1 MIKSLFKSLA
11 TLAFLLPIH
20 SLVQGQTYFAA
31 YPALTPDAQTIVF
44 SYDGDIWKVPV
55 KGGVA
60 LRVTAMQ
67 GEEIN
72 PKISPDGKW
81 MAFSSNQFGNYDV
94 YVMPLAGG
102 DIKQLTFNDAAD
114 EVDNWSWDSK
124 TVYFTSGRYN
134 SFSSYKVSVN
144 GGTAVRLFDNYFNT
158 THHIAESPSGELF
171 FNDTWESYRF
181 ANRKHYK
188 GAYNPDIQS
197 YSPKSK
203 SYKRYTDYI
212 GKDFWTSVDQK
223 GNIFFV
229 SDEGNEEY
237 NLYTFIGGKKTG
249 LTNFDTSIKRPF
261 VSANGTTV
269 VFEKDYQLYTYD
281 VASKKTEKINIS
293 TSRNQVLSKEQE
305 YDVRGNISAFDV
317 STDGKK
323 MAFISRGEVFV
334 SDADGKFIRKIT
346 NSGERALECKWLA
359 DNKTILF
366 SQTANGYQNWFT
378 ITGDGKGSV
387 KQLTKDKANVRD
399 ITLNKA
405 KTMAVYLSGRNELK
419 LMDLKTFDAKTLVTD
434 EFWALQS
441 AAPSFSPNDEYVLF
455 TVYRNFEQ
463 DIMVHHIKGNKT
475 INLTNTGVTETG
487 PAWSPDGKYIFFTSA
502 RTKPSYPTGMQNAH
516 IYRMALNNYDEPY
529 RSDKFDDL
537 FKETKPAPTE
547 VKPAI
552 TDHKNDKKAKA
563 DTTKKKAEVKPTPKP
578 ANVITINTQD
588 ILDRIEL
595 VGPAFGGQF
604 GTDAFAKGDKTY
616 VFYSS
621 NHEGGSPGLY
631 RTTIEPF
638 EANKTEKVADGGD
651 YSIVSTGDKFFVL
664 SRGAINKYTLE
675 GNKLDRVD
683 HGYKFTRNLN
693 AEFNQMFYETW
704 VGLDENFYD
713 EKFHGVDWDK
723 MRTRYAAY
731 LPYVNNRSDLR
742 ILLNDML
749 GELNS
754 SHMGFNSAG
763 AEERKNLTYITNETG
778 IIFDNENPLKVERIA
793 AKSNAARTGTNIL
806 AGDVLTE
813 VNGVKVDEKI
823 DRDYYFSKPSLD
835 REITLTFKR
844 NGKDVFVNVHPESS
858 GTLRGNLYDEWIAQN
873 HKNVD
878 KWSNNR
884 IAYSYMKNMGG
895 GELETF
901 LLDMVAQEENKDAII
916 LDLRYNTGGNVHDDV
931 LKFLSQRPY
940 LQWKYRGGKMA
951 PQSNFGPAA
960 KPIVLLINEQSLSD
974 AEMTAAGFKQLKLG
988 KIIGTETYRWI
999 IFTSAKG
1006 LVDGSSYR
1014 LPSWGCYTMDG
1025 KNIEK
1030 EGVKPDIFV
1039 KNTFEDRLANK
1050 DPQLEK
1056 AVAEILK
1063 DLK

>member
-1 MIKSLFKSLA
+1 MHKHIFKLLIAIAFFLPVNLFA
-11 TLAFLLPIH
+11 
-20 SLVQGQTYFAA
+20 QGQTYFAA

-55 KGGVA
+55 KGGLA
-60 LRVTAMQ
+60 SRITGMQ

-81 MAFSSNQFGNYDV
+81 LAFSSNQFGNYDV
-94 YVMPLAGG
+94 YLMPLAGG
-102 DIKQLTFNDAAD
+102 DIKQLTFNDASD

-124 TVYFTSGRYN
+124 TIYFTSGRYN

-144 GGTAVRLFDNYFNT
+144 GGTAVRLFDNFFNT
-158 THHIAESPSGELF
+158 THHIAEAPDGELF
-171 FNDTWESYRF
+171 FSDTWESYRF

-197 YSPKSK
+197 YNPKTK
-203 SYKRYTDYI
+203 AYKQYTNYI

-249 LTNFDTSIKRPF
+249 LTNFNTSIKRPF
-261 VSANGTTV
+261 VAANGSVV

-281 VASKKTEKINIS
+281 VASKKTEKVDIS

-305 YDVRGNISAFDV
+305 YDVKGNISAFDV
-317 STDGKK
+317 ALDGKK
-323 MAFISRGEVFV
+323 IAFISRGEIFV

-346 NSGERALECKWLA
+346 NTGERALECKWMA

-366 SQTANGYQNWFT
+366 NQTAGGYQNWFN
-378 ITGDGKGSV
+378 ITGDGLGSI
-387 KQLTKDKANVRD
+387 KQLTNDKVNNRD

-419 LMDLKTFDAKTLVTD
+419 LMDLKTMQSKILVTD
-434 EFWALQS
+434 EIWAIQS
-441 AAPSFSPNDEYVLF
+441 ATPSFSPNDEYVLF

-463 DIMVHHIKGNKT
+463 DILVHNIKTNKT
-475 INLTNTGVTETG
+475 INLTNTGVTETD

-502 RTKPSYPTGMQNAH
+502 RTKPSYPTGGPAH
-516 IYRMALNNYDEPY
+516 IYRMALNNYDQPY

-537 FKETKPAPTE
+537 FKETKPGPAD
-547 VKPAI
+547 VKPGI
-552 TDHKNDKKAKA
+552 QNNKDKKTGKA
-563 DTTKKKAEVKPTPKP
+563 DTAKKKSELKPTPKP
-578 ANVITINTQD
+578 AAVIVINTQD
-588 ILDRIEL
+588 ILDRVEL
-595 VGPAFGGQF
+595 VGPAAGGQN
-604 GTDAFAKGDKTY
+604 GTDVFAKGEKTY
-616 VFYSS
+616 VFFTS
-621 NHEGGSPGLY
+621 NHEGGSPALY

-638 EANKTEKVADGGD
+638 EANKTEKVIEGGN
-651 YSIVSTGDKFFVL
+651 YRIIQSADKFFTL
-664 SRGAINKYTLE
+664 INGVISKYNLE
-675 GNKLDRVD
+675 TNKLDKID
-683 HGYKFTRNLN
+683 HAYKFARNLS

-713 EKFHGVDWDK
+713 EKFHGVDWEK
-723 MRTRYAAY
+723 MKMRYAAF

-754 SHMGFNSAG
+754 SHMGFNSSG
-763 AEERKNLTYITNETG
+763 AEEKKNLNFITNETG
-778 IIFDNENPLKVERIA
+778 IIFDKGNPLKVERIV
-793 AKSNAARTGTNIL
+793 AKSNAAYQGVNIL
-806 AGDVLTE
+806 PGDILSA
-813 VNGVKVDEKI
+813 VNGIKVNEKI

-835 REITLTFKR
+835 NEMSLTLLR
-844 NGKDVFVNVHPESS
+844 NGTEIQTNIHPESS
-858 GTLRGNLYDEWIAQN
+858 AALKTNLYDEWVTKN

-878 KWSNNR
+878 QWSNNR
-884 IAYSYMKNMGG
+884 IAYSYMKDMSGR
-895 GELETF
+895 ELESF
-901 LLDMVAQEENKDAII
+901 LLDMVEQEENKAGII

-951 PQSNFGPAA
+951 PQSNFGPAV
-960 KPIVLLINEQSLSD
+960 KPIVLLVNEQSLSD
-974 AEMTAAGFKQLKLG
+974 AEMTAVGFKELKLG
-988 KIIGTETYRWI
+988 KIVGTETYRWI
-999 IFTSAKG
+999 IFTSAKS
-1006 LVDGSSYR
+1006 LVDGSTYR

-1039 KNTFEDRLANK
+1039 KNTFEDRLADR
-1050 DPQLEK
+1050 DPQLER

>member
-1 MIKSLFKSLA
+1 MIKILIKSLLGIA
-11 TLAFLLPIH
+11 LLLPLK
-20 SLVQGQTYFAA
+20 SFSQAQTYFAA

-55 KGGVA
+55 KGGLA
-60 LRVTAMQ
+60 SRITAMQ

-94 YVMPLAGG
+94 YLMSLSGG

-124 TVYFTSGRYN
+124 TIYFTSGRYN
-134 SFSSYKVSVN
+134 AFSSYKVSIK
-144 GGTAVRLFDNYFNT
+144 GGTATRLFENYFNT
-158 THHIAESPSGELF
+158 THHIAEAPDGELF
-171 FNDTWESYRF
+171 FSDTWESYRF
-181 ANRKHYK
+181 ASRKHYK
-188 GAYNPDIQS
+188 GAFNPDIQS
-197 YSPKSK
+197 YNPKSK
-203 SYKRYTDYI
+203 TYKRYTDYI

-229 SDEGNEEY
+229 SDEGNDEY
-237 NLYTFIGGKKTG
+237 NLYTFIGDKKTG
-249 LTNFDTSIKRPF
+249 LTRFDTSIKRPF
-261 VSANGTTV
+261 VAANGSIV

-281 VASKKTEKINIS
+281 VATKKTEKVNIS

-305 YDVRGNISAFDV
+305 YDVKGNISAFDV
-317 STDGKK
+317 ALDGKK
-323 MAFISRGEVFV
+323 IAFISRGEVFV

-346 NSGERALECKWLA
+346 NTGERALECKWMA

-366 SQTANGYQNWFT
+366 NQTAGGYQNWFT
-378 ITGDGKGSV
+378 ITGDGKGTI
-387 KQLTKDKANVRD
+387 KQLTNDKVNNRD
-399 ITLNKA
+399 ITLNKT
-405 KTMAVYLSGRNELK
+405 KTLAVYLSGRNELK
-419 LMDLKTFDAKTLVTD
+419 LMDLKTLGSKTLVTD

-463 DIMVHHIKGNKT
+463 DIMVHHIKTNNT
-475 INLTNTGVTETG
+475 INLTNTGVTETQ
-487 PAWSPDGKYIFFTSA
+487 PTWSPDGKYIFFTSA
-502 RTKPSYPTGMQNAH
+502 RTKPSYPTGAADAH
-516 IYRMALNNYDEPY
+516 VYRMALNNYDQPF

-537 FKETKPAPTE
+537 FKETKPAD
-547 VKPAI
+547 VKLVI
-552 TDHKNDKKAKA
+552 LEKKESKT
-563 DTTKKKAEVKPTPKP
+563 DTTKNKNVKPTPKP
-578 ANVITINTQD
+578 ATVITINTQN
-588 ILDRIEL
+588 ILDRVEI
-595 VGPAFGGQF
+595 VSPAFGGQN
-604 GTDAFAKGDKTY
+604 GTDVFAKGDKTY

-621 NHEGGSPGLY
+621 NHESGTPGFY

-638 EANKTEKVADGGD
+638 ETNKTEKVADGGD
-651 YSIVSTGDKFFVL
+651 YNIIQSGDKFFTL
-664 SRGAINKYTLE
+664 INGTISKYNLE
-675 GNKLDRVD
+675 SNKLEKID
-683 HGYKFTRNLN
+683 HAYKFTRNLN

-713 EKFHGVDWDK
+713 EKFHGVDWEK
-723 MRTRYAAY
+723 MKTRYAAY

-763 AEERKNLTYITNETG
+763 AEEKKNLNYLTNETG
-778 IIFDNENPLKVERIA
+778 IIFDKENPLKVERIV
-793 AKSNAARTGTNIL
+793 AKSNAAFNGVNIL
-806 AGDVLTE
+806 SGDLLTA
-813 VNGVKVDEKI
+813 VNGIKVDENV

-835 REITLTFKR
+835 KEMTLTFNR
-844 NGKDVFVNVHPESS
+844 NGKEVIASIHPESS
-858 GTLRGNLYDEWIAQN
+858 GTLKNNLYDEWITKN
-873 HKNVD
+873 HNNVD

-884 IAYSYMKNMGG
+884 IAYSYMKNMSG
-895 GELETF
+895 GELESF
-901 LLDMVAQEENKDAII
+901 LLDMVEQEENKDAVI

-951 PQSNFGPAA
+951 PQSNFGPAV
-960 KPIVLLINEQSLSD
+960 KPIILLVNEQSLSD
-974 AEMTAAGFKQLKLG
+974 AEMTAVGFKQLKLG

-1030 EGVKPDIFV
+1030 EGVEPDIFV
-1039 KNTFEDRLANK
+1039 KNTFEDRLADK

-1056 AVAEILK
+1056 AVAEIMK

>member
-1 MIKSLFKSLA
+1 MIKSLLKSLTA
-11 TLAFLLPIH
+11 MAFLLP
-20 SLVQGQTYFAA
+20 SYSFAQNQTYFAS

-60 LRVTAMQ
+60 SRITAMQ

-72 PKISPDGKW
+72 PKVSPDGKW
-81 MAFSSNQFGNYDV
+81 LAFSANQFGNHDV
-94 YVMPLAGG
+94 YIMPINGG
-102 DIKQLTFNDAAD
+102 DIKQLTFNDASD

-124 TVYFTSGRYN
+124 TIYFTSGRYN
-134 SFSSYKVSVN
+134 SFSSYKVGIS
-144 GGTAVRLFDNYFNT
+144 GGTATRLFDNYFNT
-158 THHIAESPSGELF
+158 THHIAESPTGELF

-181 ANRKHYK
+181 TNRKHYK

-197 YSPKSK
+197 YNPKTK
-203 SYKRYTDYI
+203 AYKRYTDYI

-223 GNIFFV
+223 GNVFFV
-229 SDEGNEEY
+229 SDEGNDEY
-237 NLYTFIGGKKTG
+237 NLYTFLAGKKTG
-249 LTNFDTSIKRPF
+249 LTKFETSIKRPF
-261 VSANGTTV
+261 VAANGTTV

-281 VASKKTEKINIS
+281 VASKKTEKVNIS

-305 YDVRGNISAFDV
+305 YDVRSNISAFDA

-323 MAFISRGEVFV
+323 IAFISRGEVFV

-346 NSGERALECKWLA
+346 NSGERAMECKWLA

-366 SQTANGYQNWFT
+366 SQTSNGFQNWFT
-378 ITGDGKGSV
+378 LTGDGKGTV
-387 KQLTKDKANVRD
+387 KQLTKDKANNRD
-399 ITLNKA
+399 ITLNKT
-405 KTMAVYLSGRNELK
+405 KTMAVYSSGRNELK
-419 LMDLKTFDAKTLVTD
+419 LMDLKTFDSKTLVTD
-434 EFWALQS
+434 EFWAFQNS
-441 AAPSFSPNDEYVLF
+441 APSFSPNDEYVLF

-463 DIMVHHIKGNKT
+463 DLVVHNIKGNKT

-502 RTKPSYPTGMQNAH
+502 RTKPSYPTGMNSAH

-537 FKETKPAPTE
+537 FKETKPTD
-547 VKPAI
+547 VKPVVVI
-552 TDHKNDKKAKA
+552 TKDKNGKA
-563 DTTKKKAEVKPTPKP
+563 DTTKKKMEVKPTPKP
-578 ANVITINTQD
+578 ANIITINTQD

-595 VGPAFGGQF
+595 VGSSFGGQY
-604 GTDAFAKGDKTY
+604 GTDVFAKGDKTY

-621 NHEGGSPGLY
+621 NHEGGAPALY

-651 YSIVSTGDKFFVL
+651 YSIIQAGDKYYVL
-664 SRGAINKYTLE
+664 SRGVINKYTLE
-675 GNKLDRVD
+675 ANKLDKID

-754 SHMGFNSAG
+754 SHMGFNSFG
-763 AEERKNLTYITNETG
+763 AEEKKNLTYITNETG

-793 AKSNAARTGTNIL
+793 AKSNASRTGTNIL
-806 AGDVLTE
+806 AGDILTE
-813 VNGVKVDEKI
+813 VNGIKVDEKI

-835 REITLTFKR
+835 KEMTLTFERK
-844 NGKDVFVNVHPESS
+844 GKQVYVNIHPESAA
-858 GTLRGNLYDEWIAQN
+858 TLRGNLYDEWIAN
-873 HKNVD
+873 NRKNVD
-878 KWSNNR
+878 KWGNNR

-895 GELETF
+895 GELEVF

-940 LQWKYRGGKMA
+940 LQWKYRGGKLA

-1025 KNIEK
+1025 KNLES

-1039 KNTFEDRLANK
+1039 KNTFEDRLADK

>member
-1 MIKSLFKSLA
+1 MIKNLLKLLA
-11 TLAFLLPIH
+11 AISFLLPRQ
-20 SLVQGQTYFAA
+20 SFAQNQTYFAS

-60 LRVTAMQ
+60 ARITGMQ

-81 MAFSSNQFGNYDV
+81 LAFSSNQFGNNDV

-124 TVYFTSGRYN
+124 TIYFTSGRYN
-134 SFSSYKVSVN
+134 SFSSYQVSVT
-144 GGTAVRLFDNYFNT
+144 GGTPTRLFNNYFNT
-158 THHIAESPSGELF
+158 THHIAESPDGALY

-181 ANRKHYK
+181 PNRKHYK

-197 YSPKSK
+197 YNPKTK
-203 SYKRYTDYI
+203 AYKRYTDYI
-212 GKDFWTSVDQK
+212 GKDFWTTIDQK
-223 GNIFFV
+223 GNVFFV

-237 NLYTFIGGKKTG
+237 NLYTFINEKKTG
-249 LTNFDTSIKRPF
+249 LTQFDTSIKRPF

-281 VASKKTEKINIS
+281 VASKKTEKVAIS

-305 YDVRGNISAFDV
+305 YDVKGNISAFDA
-317 STDGKK
+317 STDGRKI
-323 MAFISRGEVFV
+323 AFVSRGEVFV

-346 NSGERALECKWLA
+346 NSGERAMECKWLA

-378 ITGDGKGSV
+378 ITGDGKGIV
-387 KQLTKDKANVRD
+387 KQLTKDKANNRD
-399 ITLNKA
+399 IALNKA
-405 KTMAVYLSGRNELK
+405 KTLAVYLSGRNELK
-419 LMDLKTFDAKTLVTD
+419 ILDLKSFESKTLVTD
-434 EFWALQS
+434 EFWAIQNS
-441 AAPSFSPNDEYVLF
+441 SPSFSPNDEYVLF
-455 TVYRNFEQ
+455 TVYKNFEQ
-463 DIMVHHIKGNKT
+463 DLVVHNIKGNKT
-475 INLTNTGVTETG
+475 INLTNTGVSETN
-487 PAWSPDGKYIFFTSA
+487 PTWSPDGKYIFFTSA
-502 RTKPSYPTGMQNAH
+502 RTQPSYPVGAANAH
-516 IYRMALNNYDEPY
+516 LYRMALNNYDEPF

-537 FKETKPAPTE
+537 FKETKPSE
-547 VKPAI
+547 VKPEVV
-552 TDHKNDKKAKA
+552 NDKAKKAKA
-563 DTTKKKAEVKPTPKP
+563 DTSRKLAAKPTPKP
-578 ANVITINTQD
+578 ASVITINTQN

-595 VGPAFGGQF
+595 VGPNFGGQF
-604 GTDAFAKGDKTY
+604 GVDVFAKGDKTY
-616 VFYSS
+616 IFFAS
-621 NHEGGSPGLY
+621 NHEGGAPGLY

-638 EANKTEKVADGGD
+638 EAKKTEKVADGGD
-651 YSIVSTGDKFFVL
+651 YSIVQAGDKFFVL
-664 SRGAINKYTLE
+664 SRGVINKYSLE
-675 GNKLDRVD
+675 SNKLDKID
-683 HGYKFTRNLN
+683 QGYKFTRNLN

-713 EKFHGVDWDK
+713 EKFHGVDWGK

-763 AEERKNLTYITNETG
+763 AEERKNLNYTTNETG
-778 IIFDNENPLKVERIA
+778 IIFDKENPLKVERIA
-793 AKSNAARTGTNIL
+793 AKSNAAHAGTNIL
-806 AGDVLTE
+806 PGDILTE
-813 VNGVKVDEKI
+813 VNGVKVEEKI

-835 REITLTFKR
+835 QEMTLTFDRK
-844 NGKDVFVNVHPESS
+844 GKQVFVNLHPEGA
-858 GTLRGNLYDEWIAQN
+858 GTLRGNLYDEWISN
-873 HKNVD
+873 NRKNVD
-878 KWSNNR
+878 KWGNNR
-884 IAYSYMKNMGG
+884 IAYSYMKNMTG

-901 LLDMVAQEENKDAII
+901 LLDMVEQEENKEAII
-916 LDLRYNTGGNVHDDV
+916 LDLRYNTGGNVHDEV

-940 LQWKYRGGKMA
+940 LQWKYRGGKLA
-951 PQSNFGPAA
+951 PQSNFGPAV
-960 KPIVLLINEQSLSD
+960 KPIVLLVNEQSLSD

-1025 KNIEK
+1025 KNLES

-1039 KNTFEDRLANK
+1039 KNTFEDRLADQ
-1050 DPQLEK
+1050 DPQLER